1 MTESQHTPNTNI
13 TNRECSIQ
21 DAISR
26 IECSIQDIIIEH
38 LIQVSLMIACCMKLK
53 VATYSIEKLY

>member
-1 MTESQHTPNTNI
+1 MTESQHTPNSNI
-13 TNRECSIQ
+13 TNGECSIQ

-26 IECSIQDIIIEH
+26 IKSAQYIIEH

-53 VATYSIEKLY
+53 VATYSTEKLY

>member
-21 DAISR
+21 DAI
-26 IECSIQDIIIEH
+26 
-38 LIQVSLMIACCMKLK
+38 QVSLMIACCMKLK
-53 VATYSIEKLY
+53 VATYSRAVAPLERLCVIG